1 MATLAEFLPHLLP
14 LVPGCPQPLA
24 ELTLRGVLLDFC
36 TVAPVVQQVLDP
48 LDVVAGQAQY
58 DIDLLYG
65 VNVSQVL
72 EAYYQNAPVSVI
84 RRDDDQRQPGSAP
97 YALRQAADNSF
108 TLVPTPTTDAPAAL
122 VLRVATR
129 PSRLA
134 TSVDDLLLN
143 DYGYEIGCGAA
154 ARLQLTPGQPFT
166 NPQLAVINQTIY
178 NVARTNARIRAEA
191 SYGRSANRVQ
201 PRRFI

>member
-36 TVAPVVQQVLDP
+36 THAPVVQQVLDP
-48 LDVVAGQAQY
+48 VDVVAGQAQY
-58 DIDLLYG
+58 DFDLLYG
-65 VNVSQVL
+65 VNVTEVL
-72 EAYYQNAPVSVI
+72 EAYYQNAPVSI
-84 RRDDDQRQPGSAP
+84 LRRDSDQREPGTAP
-97 YALRQAADNSF
+97 YALRQASDNTF
-108 TLVPTPTTDAPAAL
+108 TLVPTPMTDAPAAL

-134 TSVDDLLLN
+134 GSVDDLLLN

-166 NPQLAVINQTIY
+166 NPQLAIINQQIY
-178 NVARTNARIRAEA
+178 TQARTTARIRAEA
-191 SYGRSANRVQ
+191 AFGRSANRVQ